1 MSESLTRIILA
12 RSMPTIVGFDP
23 KIIKHLCPVMQA
35 CVTIVYSFVNLV
47 ETLNFISHG
56 TALSIRLADSSPATG
71 RRNAS
76 RSRLNYI

>member
-1 MSESLTRIILA
+1 MKGLLKVVSIIFRLQ
-12 RSMPTIVGFDP
+12 SQ
-23 KIIKHLCPVMQA
+23 KKIKHLWQFLQA
-35 CVTIVYSFVNLV
+35 CVTIIYSFVNLV